1 MVADHGRKV
10 GVLRDGVVRC
20 MFCDQGV
27 RVGQE
32 LLELEP
38 RHATGVAGSAPVA
51 RSDPLVSP
59 VGFL

>member
-1 MVADHGRKV
+1 MVWSLIMAARSGCS
-10 GVLRDGVVRC
+10 VVRC

-51 RSDPLVSP
+51 RPDPLVSP